1 MNYGDLIKDA
11 FRTTVRNRYLWF
23 FGFFAGGGTGGC
35 GLNAPSGGGFDDG
48 DFERSGAGFPA
59 LAQIGPE
66 GTALIVAL
74 VTLAVMILVA
84 FVILH
89 LVSQGG
95 LARSVAA
102 IDRGEGSRFSETWR
116 AGLSRFWRVLG
127 YYVVFFLIALGLLA
141 VIGLLLVLPV
151 AGVFASTESV
161 AARVL
166 VVVFAAL
173 AGITLLIGVFIPLT
187 IIGQFAL
194 REIAIRDSG
203 VLASVAGGYG
213 VFRSNA
219 GRSFLVWLIQLGLM
233 LGIGIALLIATLLVG
248 LLLFLPTIVLAAY
261 EYTTAAIVAGLI
273 AVLVLLPL
281 LILASAIAGTFNHA
295 YWTIAYLRLTIPPET
310 ASL

>member
-151 AGVFASTESV
+151 AGVFAGTESV

>member
-102 IDRGEGSRFSETWR
+102 IDRGEGSRFSETWQ

-151 AGVFASTESV
+151 AGVFAGTESV

-248 LLLFLPTIVLAAY
+248 LLLFLPTIVLVAY